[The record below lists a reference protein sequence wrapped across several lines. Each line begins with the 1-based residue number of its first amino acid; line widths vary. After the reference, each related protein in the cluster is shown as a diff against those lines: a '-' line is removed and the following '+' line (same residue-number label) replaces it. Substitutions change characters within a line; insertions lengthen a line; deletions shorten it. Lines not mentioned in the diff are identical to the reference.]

1 VYEPIPVKEV
11 DCEKANCKETDCE
24 KKRSVAR
31 LNATPIPAPP
41 APFWNRWTFRVLVG
55 GVVAVV
61 IGAYTMVNLPAICPP
76 GTVICHHG
84 PGTVTLDH
92 DLFANVG
99 RVLGMEGEGNVSVS
113 HTEVQNAP
121 IP

>member
-1 VYEPIPVKEV
+1 VKKPTAKKPI
-11 DCEKANCKETDCE
+11 A
-24 KKRSVAR
+24 KKSGALPGSTRP
-31 LNATPIPAPP
+31 LFLLPP